1 MKPKGMDEEEHWF
14 FEQGEWDMFQTIS
27 TAYHGK
33 QYYFL
38 QDNGKVYSRQ
48 SGLYLDFEEAVAEF
62 IKEVSGDDEA

>member
-1 MKPKGMDEEEHWF
+1 MVWEARERDIGEALDYEDGMF
-14 FEQGEWDMFQTIS
+14 DMLVRIS

-38 QDNGKVYSRQ
+38 QENGKVYSRQ

-62 IKEVSGDDEA
+62 IKEVCGDD